1 MHSSQKNKKHSRNI
15 ETKNLIK
22 TTHQHNM
29 EKIDKIRPKSI
40 VKAKNHK
47 PSFIKE
53 NTLYHFKISV
63 VFIKLYQIEN
73 GKLPKSKIKTNC
85 GVA

>member
-15 ETKNLIK
+15 ETKNLMK
-22 TTHQHNM
+22 TTHKHNM
-29 EKIDKIRPKSI
+29 EKMDKIRPKSI

-63 VFIKLYQIEN
+63 VFIKLYQTKN
-73 GKLPKSKIKTNC
+73 GKLPKRKMKKFC
-85 GVA
+85 VVA